1 MTRKN
6 SVYGSIGPRRQT
18 GQMRPIPGRE
28 ADMAENNAGGFVFKL
43 DKFQQLTRFLILGSA
58 AGTYYVNSRA
68 LTKENA
74 DVIRACIAEDWNRT
88 LYTII
93 DVSVSG
99 RAKSNDPALF
109 ALAVM
114 ASSTIDEARLGALSE
129 LDRVARTG
137 THLFAFLEFVL
148 QFRGWSRSLR
158 NAVAGWYRR
167 PNTAYQVVKYRQ
179 RNGWTHRDVLRLAH
193 AKPMLHE
200 LALFHWIARGE
211 GGENLPDVVKAHV
224 AAMNTTYVE
233 DWVDLIER
241 IGLPWEAL
249 PTEALKHAEVWRAI
263 LRTGMPMT
271 AMLRNLGRMT
281 ANGAIDNEYAKV
293 VISAFSN
300 EELIRAARVHPF
312 AILVA
317 LRTYETGQGLR
328 GKLTWKP
335 RQDIINVLENA
346 FYLAFDN
353 VEPTGK
359 RILHALDVSG
369 SMGNEAVDNINMTAR
384 EAAAAMMLVS
394 MKADN
399 QRDFF
404 AFSHELTCLQLPE
417 DGRLTS
423 LINQVTGLSFGLTDA
438 SLPFEY
444 ALKNQLDY
452 DAVIVYTDSETYAG
466 RRHVDTVLKEYAKQ
480 VGHPVKLV
488 VVGMTSTGFT
498 IGDPNNPDI
507 LNVSGMDANVPGLV
521 SDFIAG
527 RLDVDFI
534 DQEKPIPA
542 FDDPDVGNPDA
553 E

>member
-18 GQMRPIPGRE
+18 GQMSPIPGRE
-28 ADMAENNAGGFVFKL
+28 DMVENNAGGFVFKL

-88 LYTII
+88 IRQI
-93 DVSVSG
+93 VDVSMSG

-452 DAVIVYTDSETYAG
+452 DAVVVYTDSETYAG